1 MTALEYVSIAIA
13 IAGLCLAARVTMYL
27 PRLRKQAR

>member
-1 MTALEYVSIAIA
+1 MTALEYVSIA